1 MAKTGITAFKKTL
14 GKYRRI
20 LSKQQ
25 ISTIKG
31 QALSGNLEAARK
43 GLNRIINERGI
54 DNATRTGNFD
64 R

>member
-1 MAKTGITAFKKTL
+1 MQKNAITAFIKVL
-14 GKYRRI
+14 GSYRDV
-20 LSKQQ
+20 LSKKQ

-31 QALSGNLEAARK
+31 QALSGNLVAART

-54 DNATRTGNFD
+54 ENANRTGNYD

>member
-1 MAKTGITAFKKTL
+1 MRNSAITAFLKVL
-14 GKYRRI
+14 GRHKGE

-25 ISTIKG
+25 ISTIRG
-31 QALSGNLEAARK
+31 QALSGNLKAARK

-54 DNATRTGNFD
+54 KNAKITGNFD

>member
-1 MAKTGITAFKKTL
+1 MSKSEITAFIKVL
-14 GKYRRI
+14 GKQRNI
-20 LSKQQ
+20 LSKKQ

-54 DNATRTGNFD
+54 ENATRTGNYD

>member
-1 MAKTGITAFKKTL
+1 MKAEITAFIKVL
-14 GKYRRI
+14 GKHRNI
-20 LSKQQ
+20 LSKKQ

-54 DNATRTGNFD
+54 ENANRTGNFD